1 MIIENLTKRE
11 LFKLRQSY
19 VNEANEISDES
30 ERHAELD
37 ILVRGIDRVLFE
49 KYNIVC
55 CDDGV
60 FRFYKEKI

>member
-19 VNEANEISDES
+19 VNEANELSDETQ
-30 ERHAELD
+30 RHEELD
-37 ILVRGIDRVLFE
+37 ILVRCIDSVLLE

-60 FRFYKEKI
+60 FRFYKEQT

>member
-11 LFKLRQSY
+11 LLKLRRSY
-19 VNEANEISDES
+19 VNEANELSDES
-30 ERHAELD
+30 ERHGELD
-37 ILVRGIDRVLFE
+37 ALVRDIDRELLE

-60 FRFYKEKI
+60 FRFYKEQL

>member
-11 LFKLRQSY
+11 LFKLRRSY

-30 ERHAELD
+30 ERHGELD
-37 ILVRGIDRVLFE
+37 VLVRDIDRELLE
-49 KYNIVC
+49 RYNIVC

-60 FRFYKEKI
+60 FRFYKEKT

>member
-11 LFKLRQSY
+11 LFKLRRSY

-30 ERHAELD
+30 ERHGELD
-37 ILVRGIDRVLFE
+37 ALVRDIDRELLE
-49 KYNIVC
+49 RYNIVC

-60 FRFYKEKI
+60 FRFYKEKT